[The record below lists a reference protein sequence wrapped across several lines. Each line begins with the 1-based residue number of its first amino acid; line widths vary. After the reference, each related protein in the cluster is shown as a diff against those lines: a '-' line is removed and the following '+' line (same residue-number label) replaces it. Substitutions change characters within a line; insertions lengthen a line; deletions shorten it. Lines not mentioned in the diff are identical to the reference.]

1 MGSKRRNRVGFLV
14 ALTFGV
20 SLFVSY
26 STMHYIKV
34 NHNHTERLLN
44 SFYQKN
50 GNAFYLSS
58 TYSNFST
65 VWTYEEDRAVVYR
78 LQNGRIRQK
87 LSFNGI
93 EPFQFGSLIPEN
105 LEKEL
110 YQDCPMVLDGDMF
123 GFIIDID
130 HIRHKDDYPVDISCM
145 KRGNYDSV
153 VIMRLVNDIKSYHL
167 WEVEY

>member
-14 ALTFGV
+14 ALTFGL
-20 SLFVSY
+20 SLFVSC

-50 GNAFYLSS
+50 ENAFYLSS